1 MQHDGSSGWHWD
13 AESGGEGLQHLA
25 LTTQHQRDELRE
37 QLRRSNGDPTLE
49 IVDTTQSGFAQRASE
64 IFHRDGFVAVAP
76 SMTAEQL
83 AALHAKAAVVA
94 ADIVAFDQ
102 HGGQKGVGRFM
113 FGGPCSFSRSQMH
126 EPEFAMMADLPVVD
140 SVLSEIWGS
149 SDFSCTGSGGDIA
162 MPGSEYQPLHSDSST
177 APHKPVHDAQGRVI
191 DMVLADPSL
200 EWSERDAPCASIVVD
215 FASVDLTFENGPIRF
230 VKGSQNSHDTIPSLA
245 EEPTEW
251 KTATVCPAPA

>member
-1 MQHDGSSGWHWD
+1 
-13 AESGGEGLQHLA
+13 
-25 LTTQHQRDELRE
+25 
-37 QLRRSNGDPTLE
+37 
-49 IVDTTQSGFAQRASE
+49 
-64 IFHRDGFVAVAP
+64 
-76 SMTAEQL
+76 
-83 AALHAKAAVVA
+83 
-94 ADIVAFDQ
+94 
-102 HGGQKGVGRFM
+102 
-113 FGGPCSFSRSQMH
+113 
-126 EPEFAMMADLPVVD
+126 
-140 SVLSEIWGS
+140 
-149 SDFSCTGSGGDIA
+149 